1 MSVSET
7 TAVNLPLRCAP
18 GKAAAGTD
26 ADVVKSGVDIGSGE
40 GGADACDVVVAPVVE
55 EGVMIVAPTGGEV
68 LPANAPAV
76 VVLAVA
82 PAFPPPLMVLVGA
95 PTGPRRGVA
104 GALGL
109 GLALSTTHMRCER
122 VATSLATVPARV
134 E

>member
-1 MSVSET
+1 MRISVNEI

-18 GKAAAGTD
+18 GSAAAGTD
-26 ADVVKSGVDIGSGE
+26 ADVVKSGVDKGSGE
-40 GGADACDVVVAPVVE
+40 GGADACVPPL
-55 EGVMIVAPTGGEV
+55 EGVMTVVPIDGDTLPTV
-68 LPANAPAV
+68 PAV
-76 VVLAVA
+76 VLAMA
-82 PAFPPPLMVLVGA
+82 PALPPPLIVLVGA
-95 PTGPRRGVA
+95 PTGPSKGVA